1 MNEAR
6 DLNWRTTARSRVSRT
21 KTKKKTKN
29 TNTNA
34 QNADKDKHTKTN
46 TTETFLSEQ
55 KNKQLPSTSGIFVFF
70 S

>member
-21 KTKKKTKN
+21 KTKKELKIQIQMHKTPTKN
-29 TNTNA
+29 
-34 QNADKDKHTKTN
+34 KHTKTN

>member
-34 QNADKDKHTKTN
+34 QNADK
-46 TTETFLSEQ
+46 E
-55 KNKQLPSTSGIFVFF
+55 
-70 S
+70 